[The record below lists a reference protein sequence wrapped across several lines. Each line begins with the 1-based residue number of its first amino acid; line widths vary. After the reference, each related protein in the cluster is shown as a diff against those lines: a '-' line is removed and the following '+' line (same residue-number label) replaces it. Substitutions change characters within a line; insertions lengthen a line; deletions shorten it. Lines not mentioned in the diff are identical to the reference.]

1 MDRQI
6 TTLRTFENIV
16 DFENENPRI
25 KQLAELFLT
34 AMNDWPSYNQ
44 TEISEFTTE
53 LRKFIGSPITLN
65 KIEAKSKTNILN
77 NAWKIVSASSIA
89 EMIKNSELFINESD
103 FDKIISKI
111 LDYYNSKFSEID
123 FLAELHYLTTEN
135 GGRQTP
141 AKSGYRPQVK
151 FDFSKMTTSGQQIF
165 INKEYVFP
173 GDIVEAKIKIL
184 TPELFQ
190 NMLYENLDFKLT
202 EGAKIV
208 ATGKIKKIINEN
220 LQKTCS

>member
-1 MDRQI
+1 MLAASLPNSMDRQI

-77 NAWKIVSASSIA
+77 NAWKIVSAS
-89 EMIKNSELFINESD
+89 
-103 FDKIISKI
+103 
-111 LDYYNSKFSEID
+111 
-123 FLAELHYLTTEN
+123 
-135 GGRQTP
+135 
-141 AKSGYRPQVK
+141 
-151 FDFSKMTTSGQQIF
+151 
-165 INKEYVFP
+165 
-173 GDIVEAKIKIL
+173 
-184 TPELFQ
+184 
-190 NMLYENLDFKLT
+190 
-202 EGAKIV
+202 
-208 ATGKIKKIINEN
+208 
-220 LQKTCS
+220 